1 MSDFVGTPPRSA
13 LSVRLRRLQLKNHR
27 NYVQLDLAPGPG
39 VNVFIGANG
48 HGKTNLLEAV
58 AMLALS
64 SSPRARREL
73 ELVGPA
79 GSGSR
84 IQAEIDDGP
93 ARREIS
99 ISLDVE
105 GQRARRTIEVDGVRR
120 RAIDLPG
127 HFRVVLFWPDDLGL
141 VKAGPELRRRFLN
154 QMLVQVEPGYAR
166 ALAGLRRVLEQ
177 RNSLLKRIASGQGGD
192 DMLHAWNQELVQVGG
207 EIVAARARAVR
218 ELEPEAARCHAE
230 IAPGER
236 LEIHYEGPPENLAE
250 AVNNSLA
257 EDLKRGSTS
266 VGPHRDDVPVLL
278 DGQEARSYASQ
289 GQQRTAVVSL
299 KLAEAALIENRTGER
314 PLLLLDDVLSELDGE
329 RRAALLKEVA
339 GGGQVIITSVEAGPF
354 PPELMAG
361 AMVWTVIE
369 GKIQA
374 CG

>member
-13 LSVRLRRLQLKNHR
+13 LRVRLRRLQLKNHR

-105 GQRARRTIEVDGVRR
+105 GQRARRTIEADGVRR

-177 RNSLLKRIASGQGGD
+177 RNSLLKRIASGEGGE

-236 LEIHYEGPPENLAE
+236 LEIRYEGPPENLAE

-289 GQQRTAVVSL
+289 GQQRTAVVSP
-299 KLAEAALIENRTGER
+299 KLADAALIENRTGER

>member
-177 RNSLLKRIASGQGGD
+177 RNSLLKRIASGEGGD

>member
-1 MSDFVGTPPRSA
+1 MSDFVGTHPRSA
-13 LSVRLRRLQLKNHR
+13 LRVRLRRLQLKNHR

-166 ALAGLRRVLEQ
+166 ALGRLRRVLEQ
-177 RNSLLKRIASGQGGD
+177 RNTLLKRIAAGEDSAD
-192 DMLHAWNQELVQVGG
+192 LLEPWNLELVEYGTL
-207 EIVAARARAVR
+207 IAKARATAVD
-218 ELEPEAARCHAE
+218 ELRPEAAR
-230 IAPGER
+230 
-236 LEIHYEGPPENLAE
+236 Y
-250 AVNNSLA
+250 
-257 EDLKRGSTS
+257 
-266 VGPHRDDVPVLL
+266 
-278 DGQEARSYASQ
+278 
-289 GQQRTAVVSL
+289 
-299 KLAEAALIENRTGER
+299 
-314 PLLLLDDVLSELDGE
+314 
-329 RRAALLKEVA
+329 
-339 GGGQVIITSVEAGPF
+339 GGT
-354 PPELMAG
+354 AG
-361 AMVWTVIE
+361 AL
-369 GKIQA
+369 G
-374 CG
+374 G